1 MSTPEKQQFLLLFR
15 HPQES
20 PDTSPEEMQ
29 QIFGKWMAW
38 MKAMKAKGQYV
49 GGDRLEDAG
58 TVLRSSRGAS
68 VTDGPYAEAKETVTV
83 GGYIIITAD
92 SLAHAVEIAKGC
104 PGLDLEHVVEVR
116 PIEKLP
122 PI

>member
-1 MSTPEKQQFLLLFR
+1 MSTTEKPQFLLLFR
-15 HPQES
+15 NSQS
-20 PDTSPEEMQ
+20 GPDPTPEEMQ

-49 GGDRLEDAG
+49 GGDRLDDAG
-58 TVLRSSRGAS
+58 KVLRTSKA
-68 VTDGPYAEAKETVTV
+68 VTDGPYVEAKETV
-83 GGYIIITAD
+83 GGYIIVSAD
-92 SLAHAVEIAKGC
+92 TLAQAADIAKGC
-104 PGLDLEHVVEVR
+104 PGFEYGTIVEVR

>member
-1 MSTPEKQQFLLLFR
+1 MSNTEKTQFLLLFR
-15 HPQES
+15 HPQAA
-20 PDTSPEEMQ
+20 PDPTPEEMQ

-49 GGDRLEDAG
+49 GGDRLDDAG
-58 TVLRSSRGAS
+58 KVVRSVRGAS
-68 VTDGPYAEAKETVTV
+68 VTDGPYAEAKEIL
-83 GGYIIITAD
+83 GGYIIVEAD
-92 SLAHAVEIAKGC
+92 SLAQATEIAKGC
-104 PGLDLEHVVEVR
+104 PGLETETTVEVR